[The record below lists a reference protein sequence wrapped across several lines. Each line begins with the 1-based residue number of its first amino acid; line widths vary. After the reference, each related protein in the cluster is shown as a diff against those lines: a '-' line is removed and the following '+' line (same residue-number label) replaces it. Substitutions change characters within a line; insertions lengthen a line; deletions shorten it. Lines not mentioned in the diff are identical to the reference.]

1 MHKRARKKQIRPPLL
16 CFEFQEFMAEI
27 EQDLK
32 GELEG
37 LVNAIINKE
46 HYHLETIEE
55 ALETLCELK
64 LLKFNATPSLGR
76 GHIVPEEFRC
86 PITDELMADPV
97 ILASGQ
103 TYDRASIEKWL
114 AEGNRT
120 CPKSQEVLSH
130 SFIIPNHLVYEI
142 ISYWCR
148 ENGIDRKSR
157 DQNGDEQIILNS
169 DKSHFCSLLEKMS
182 SSSSLSDQKEAAKE
196 LQFLT
201 KRLPSVR
208 AFFSESCDNI
218 SQLLK
223 PLLKGG
229 ETTNENL
236 LEMLITII
244 LNVSVHDENKKL
256 LAENHAVVPLLIESL
271 TSSNIVTRRNSAAAL
286 FSLSSL
292 DSNKLI
298 IGESGALKPLI
309 KLLEEAHPLAVKDI
323 ASAIMNL
330 CVMNENKG
338 RAVEAGI
345 VGMILKKL
353 RDRTHVKVSL
363 AMLASLGSY
372 VVEELVKLGGIP
384 CLLGLLRDETLEVN
398 KEKCIVVL
406 STVSS
411 YDTNTVK
418 EIEEEEKA
426 NRTISALVDC
436 GTPRAKRKA
445 NWMLDRFGRGKWHA

>member
-1 MHKRARKKQIRPPLL
+1 
-16 CFEFQEFMAEI
+16 
-27 EQDLK
+27 
-32 GELEG
+32 
-37 LVNAIINKE
+37 
-46 HYHLETIEE
+46 
-55 ALETLCELK
+55 
-64 LLKFNATPSLGR
+64 
-76 GHIVPEEFRC
+76 
-86 PITDELMADPV
+86 
-97 ILASGQ
+97 
-103 TYDRASIEKWL
+103 
-114 AEGNRT
+114 
-120 CPKSQEVLSH
+120 
-130 SFIIPNHLVYEI
+130 
-142 ISYWCR
+142 
-148 ENGIDRKSR
+148 
-157 DQNGDEQIILNS
+157 
-169 DKSHFCSLLEKMS
+169 
-182 SSSSLSDQKEAAKE
+182 
-196 LQFLT
+196 
-201 KRLPSVR
+201 
-208 AFFSESCDNI
+208 
-218 SQLLK
+218 
-223 PLLKGG
+223 
-229 ETTNENL
+229 
-236 LEMLITII
+236 MLITII